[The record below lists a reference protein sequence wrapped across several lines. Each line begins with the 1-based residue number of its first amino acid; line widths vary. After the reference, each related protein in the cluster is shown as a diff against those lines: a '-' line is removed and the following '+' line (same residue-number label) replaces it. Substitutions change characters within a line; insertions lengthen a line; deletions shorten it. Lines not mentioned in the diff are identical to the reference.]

1 MPTPHGASNRV
12 ILNFMRA
19 LIQRVLK
26 AEISVDGHVVG
37 SIGPGLLVFLG
48 VGKGD
53 TPNGAD
59 YLLDKILHLRI
70 FSDENSRMNRN
81 LLDVGGA
88 LLVASQFTLFANTRK
103 GRRPSFELAAPPDL
117 AKHLYEYF
125 IHQAS
130 KSGAFL
136 QAGVF
141 QAHMKISLINDG
153 PVTLLID
160 TLDNCK
166 SKVDSNR

>member
-1 MPTPHGASNRV
+1 
-12 ILNFMRA
+12 MRA

-26 AEISVDGHVVG
+26 AEISVDGQIVG

-59 YLLDKILHLRI
+59 YLLDKILRLRI
-70 FSDENSRMNRN
+70 FADENSHMNRN

-88 LLVASQFTLFANTRK
+88 LLVASQFTLYANTRK

-117 AKHLYEYF
+117 AKKLYEYF
-125 IHQAS
+125 LQQAS
-130 KSGAFL
+130 KSGVVL

-141 QAHMKISLINDG
+141 QAHMTVSLINDG
-153 PVTLLID
+153 PATLLID

-166 SKVDSNR
+166 PKVESNR

>member
-1 MPTPHGASNRV
+1 ME
-12 ILNFMRA
+12 FMRA

-26 AEISVDGHVVG
+26 AEISVAGQVVG

-53 TPNGAD
+53 TPNEAD

-70 FSDENSRMNRN
+70 FSDGNSLMNRN
-81 LLDVGGA
+81 LWDVGGA
-88 LLVASQFTLFANTRK
+88 LLVASQFTLFASTKK

-117 AKHLYEYF
+117 ARLLYEYF
-125 IHQAS
+125 LKQAS
-130 KSGAFL
+130 KSGVFL

-141 QAHMKISLINDG
+141 QASMSISLIHDG
-153 PVTLLID
+153 PVTFLID

-166 SKVDSNR
+166 TKVDSNR

>member
-1 MPTPHGASNRV
+1 
-12 ILNFMRA
+12 MRA

-26 AEISVDGHVVG
+26 AEISVDCQIVG

-59 YLLDKILHLRI
+59 YLLDKILRLRI
-70 FSDENSRMNRN
+70 FADENSHMNRN

-88 LLVASQFTLFANTRK
+88 LLVASQFTLYANTRK

-117 AKHLYEYF
+117 AKKLYEYF
-125 IHQAS
+125 LQQAS
-130 KSGAFL
+130 KSGVVL

-141 QAHMKISLINDG
+141 QAHMTVSLINDG
-153 PVTLLID
+153 PATLLID

-166 SKVDSNR
+166 SKVESNR

>member
-1 MPTPHGASNRV
+1 
-12 ILNFMRA
+12 MRA

-26 AEISVDGHVVG
+26 AEISVDGQVVG

-48 VGKGD
+48 VGQGD

-59 YLLDKILHLRI
+59 YLLDKILSLRI
-70 FSDENSRMNRN
+70 FSDEHSRMNRN

-88 LLVASQFTLFANTRK
+88 LLVASQFTLYANTRK

-117 AKHLYEYF
+117 AKQLYDYF
-125 IHQAS
+125 LCQAS
-130 KSGAFL
+130 KSGVVL

-141 QAHMKISLINDG
+141 QAHMQVSLINDG

-160 TLDNCK
+160 TLDNSM
-166 SKVDSNR
+166 SKVESNR

>member
-1 MPTPHGASNRV
+1 
-12 ILNFMRA
+12 MRA

-26 AEISVDGHVVG
+26 AEISVDGQVVG

-48 VGKGD
+48 VGQGD

-59 YLLDKILHLRI
+59 YLLDKILSLRI
-70 FSDENSRMNRN
+70 FSDEHSRMNRN

-88 LLVASQFTLFANTRK
+88 LLVASQFTLYANTRK

-117 AKHLYEYF
+117 AKQLYDYF
-125 IHQAS
+125 LCQAS
-130 KSGAFL
+130 KSGVVL

-141 QAHMKISLINDG
+141 QAPMRVSLTNDG

-160 TLDNCK
+160 TLDNSM
-166 SKVDSNR
+166 SKVESNR

>member
-1 MPTPHGASNRV
+1 
-12 ILNFMRA
+12 MRA

-26 AEISVDGHVVG
+26 AEISVDGQVVG

-59 YLLDKILHLRI
+59 YLLDKILSIRI
-70 FSDENSRMNRN
+70 FSDEHSLMNRN

-88 LLVASQFTLFANTRK
+88 LLVASQFTLYANTRK

-117 AKHLYEYF
+117 AKQLYDYF
-125 IHQAS
+125 LHQAS
-130 KSGAFL
+130 KSGVVL
-136 QAGVF
+136 QAGIF
-141 QAHMKISLINDG
+141 QAHMMVSLINDG

-160 TLDNCK
+160 TLDNFK
-166 SKVDSNR
+166 SKVESNR

>member
-1 MPTPHGASNRV
+1 ME
-12 ILNFMRA
+12 FMRA

-26 AEISVDGHVVG
+26 AEISVAGQVVG

-53 TPNGAD
+53 TPNEAD

-70 FSDENSRMNRN
+70 FSDGNSLMNRN
-81 LLDVGGA
+81 LWDVGGA
-88 LLVASQFTLFANTRK
+88 LLVASQFTLFASTKK

-117 AKHLYEYF
+117 ARLLYEYF
-125 IHQAS
+125 LEQAS
-130 KSGAFL
+130 KSGVFL

-141 QAHMKISLINDG
+141 QASMSISLIHDG
-153 PVTLLID
+153 PVTFLID

-166 SKVDSNR
+166 TKVDSNR

>member
-1 MPTPHGASNRV
+1 
-12 ILNFMRA
+12 MRA
-19 LIQRVLK
+19 LIQRVLR
-26 AEISVDGHVVG
+26 AEIAVEGQVVG

-53 TPNGAD
+53 TPNEAD

-70 FSDENSRMNRN
+70 FSDEQSLMNRN
-81 LLDVGGA
+81 LRDVGGA
-88 LLVASQFTLFANTRK
+88 LLVASQFTLYANTRK

-117 AKHLYEYF
+117 AKQLYEYF
-125 IHQAS
+125 LLQAS
-130 KSGAFL
+130 KSGVYL

-141 QAHMKISLINDG
+141 QASMSVSLLNHG

-160 TLDNCK
+160 TLDNCRT
-166 SKVDSNR
+166 KVESNR

>member
-1 MPTPHGASNRV
+1 ME
-12 ILNFMRA
+12 FMRA

-26 AEISVDGHVVG
+26 AEISVAGQVVG

-53 TPNGAD
+53 TPNEAD
-59 YLLDKILHLRI
+59 YLLEKILHLRI
-70 FSDENSRMNRN
+70 FSDENLLMNRN
-81 LLDVGGA
+81 LLNVGGA
-88 LLVASQFTLFANTRK
+88 LLVASQFTLFASTKK

-117 AKHLYEYF
+117 ARRLYEYF
-125 IHQAS
+125 LEQAS
-130 KSGAFL
+130 KSGVFL

-141 QAHMKISLINDG
+141 QASMSVSLINDG

-166 SKVDSNR
+166 TKVDSNR